1 MLNIP
6 ETTLNIL
13 LGGLLGAIGGLFS
26 IPINAY
32 VLWKLKR
39 DELFDQHKLNLIE
52 KERELLLKHKLEFN
66 AKERELF
73 LQYRLDSKR
82 QEPLSKEISNLQNR
96 ILTLENEL
104 ARLTQGKNS

>member
-6 ETTLNIL
+6 ESTINIL

-39 DELFDQHKLNLIE
+39 DELFDQHKLTLIE

-73 LQYRLDSKR
+73 LQYRLDLKK
-82 QEPLSKEISNLQNR
+82 QEPLSKEIGNLQNR
-96 ILTLENEL
+96 ILALENEL
-104 ARLTQGKNS
+104 TRLDQGKNS

>member
-6 ETTLNIL
+6 ESTLNML

-39 DELFDQHKLNLIE
+39 DELFDQHKLTLIE
-52 KERELLLKHKLEFN
+52 KERELLLKHKLEFST
-66 AKERELF
+66 KEKEIF
-73 LQYRLDSKR
+73 LQYRLDLKK
-82 QEPLSKEISNLQNR
+82 QEPLSQEISKLQDR
-96 ILTLENEL
+96 ILALENKL
-104 ARLTQGKNS
+104 NRLTQGGNS